1 MKASSGVSITS
12 SRKRK
17 RAVLSIK
24 EKLKIIRKL
33 DEGCSIVSISAEF
46 GIGRVLF
53 MALRHP
59 EGKS

>member
-1 MKASSGVSITS
+1 MSTTS

-17 RAVLSIK
+17 RAVLSIE

-46 GIGRVLF
+46 GT
-53 MALRHP
+53 
-59 EGKS
+59 GKSIVYCSKST

>member
-33 DEGCSIVSISAEF
+33 VEGCSIVSISAEF
-46 GIGRVLF
+46 GIGRVQF